1 MQIQACTF
9 VLGDFVNNLVPL
21 GYRIEGEGEMHKQL
35 AVIAS
40 LAQDV
45 EHVHVIVRSVLTCT
59 VPLLATRSDETS
71 P

>member
-1 MQIQACTF
+1 
-9 VLGDFVNNLVPL
+9 L